1 MTDGNVLD
9 LFLKPLKEIREIFEA
24 SQMFSPRKVDE
35 LDFSK
40 LFKL

>member
-1 MTDGNVLD
+1 MLD
-9 LFLKPLKEIREIFEA
+9 LFLKPLKEIRGILEA

-40 LFKL
+40 VFRL